1 VCACCPSIGP
11 GRCLLS
17 SPLCRSSLSREA
29 TSAKRNG
36 GGRVAAR
43 MRHRPLSTRAMA
55 TNVQPRHWSIDVPL
69 VASLRASPKEKR
81 VCVDVLTR
89 GLTHPSSVLTPGSWE
104 ANKQHACAHGPRWIG
119 RSPEQTANDDR
130 GLCVTVTCGRAC
142 TPGRATWHGMGGTTT
157 NVRAEPSH
165 VIYSS
170 TAAAGPDRDLARPDS
185 ITAPPRQRPIEC
197 ACSQGTSSSAPA
209 SVLVHRIV

>member
-1 VCACCPSIGP
+1 M
-11 GRCLLS
+11 
-17 SPLCRSSLSREA
+17 SRRI
-29 TSAKRNG
+29 TKFKHT
-36 GGRVAAR
+36 AR
-43 MRHRPLSTRAMA
+43 MRHRPLSTRARA

-104 ANKQHACAHGPRWIG
+104 ANKQHACAHG
-119 RSPEQTANDDR
+119 RSVTHRSKLQTMTGAACVSLSPADVHAHLGAQR
-130 GLCVTVTCGRAC
+130 GTAWVG
-142 TPGRATWHGMGGTTT
+142 GGTTT
-157 NVRAEPSH
+157 NVRAEPSY